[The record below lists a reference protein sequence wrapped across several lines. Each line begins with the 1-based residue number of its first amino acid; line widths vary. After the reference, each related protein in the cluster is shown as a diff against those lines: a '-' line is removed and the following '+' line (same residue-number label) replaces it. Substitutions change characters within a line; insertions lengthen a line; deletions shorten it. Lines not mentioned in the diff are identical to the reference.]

1 MEDILAKELSTKV
14 RSVKGKS
21 RKEGTL
27 RGRKQYGGLP
37 PQFCRGK
44 RGREAEPDGAWNLH
58 CGLGQ
63 WDHEWA
69 GMQILP
75 TPKDG
80 RMRGRRKK
88 CPTLISFCLLVSGWC
103 PID

>member
-1 MEDILAKELSTKV
+1 MLKE
-14 RSVKGKS
+14 RGG
-21 RKEGTL
+21 EGREGALRGRTEGAL
-27 RGRKQYGGLP
+27 RGRKQYRVLP

-44 RGREAEPDGAWNLH
+44 RGREAEPDGARNLH
-58 CGLGQ
+58 RGLEQ
-63 WDHEWA
+63 RDHGWT
-69 GMQILP
+69 GMQPLP

-80 RMRGRRKK
+80 RMRGRRKN